1 MSTRGERILDEI
13 ARLAMAE
20 QQELRELLSRIL
32 PATAGPSGLTTACVE
47 RVSATRERIRARLL
61 AEGQPLFSA
70 SDLLEQ
76 AREGRDREIEEGFR
90 SSRTAS

>member
-32 PATAGPSGLTTACVE
+32 PATSGQSGLTTACVE
-47 RVSATRERIRARLL
+47 RVSATRERIRAL
-61 AEGQPLFSA
+61 A
-70 SDLLEQ
+70 
-76 AREGRDREIEEGFR
+76 R
-90 SSRTAS
+90 